1 MQLKILFVMNDLYTR
16 GNGLAASARR
26 TIALLRERGHDVR
39 VLSAPPLDGDDCG
52 IGAPDYLLP
61 HLRVPLLAPL
71 IASQGYAF
79 ARSDRRQIDRALDW
93 SDVVHL
99 EEPFMLQAVV
109 ARRTRDR
116 GMPAMVTY
124 HIHPENLTASVC
136 LDRCTLLNRAILEV
150 RKRFIVNRC
159 GALQCPSESVWR
171 RGSSLGL
178 VPRLFVLS
186 NGVPLVGV
194 GGEGESRGGEST
206 IVRLLSIGRLSRE
219 KDQATILRALRF
231 SSHACSIELTLAG
244 RGPTERQLRAQA
256 DRLMR
261 AGVIEHPVRFAFMNA
276 EEMAR
281 ASERSDLYVHAARI
295 EVEGLGALEVL
306 RHGVAPVL
314 ACGPLTA
321 TSQFA
326 LTEESVFE
334 AGDPRSLARVVDAWI
349 DRGGEA
355 RRAEAVRYRGV
366 GAQYDIRVCVRELE
380 RVYDWL
386 VSGGEFP
393 GAQPDRWTRS
403 IEVAGVII
411 LDVDINICRITG

>member
-1 MQLKILFVMNDLYTR
+1 MNDLYTR
-16 GNGLAASARR
+16 GTGLAASARR

-159 GALQCPSESVWR
+159 GALQSPS
-171 RGSSLGL
+171 GH
-178 VPRLFVLS
+178 
-186 NGVPLVGV
+186 LVGARP
-194 GGEGESRGGEST
+194 E
-206 IVRLLSIGRLSRE
+206 
-219 KDQATILRALRF
+219 ALR
-231 SSHACSIELTLAG
+231 SVQRC
-244 RGPTERQLRAQA
+244 P
-256 DRLMR
+256 
-261 AGVIEHPVRFAFMNA
+261 
-276 EEMAR
+276 AR
-281 ASERSDLYVHAARI
+281 
-295 EVEGLGALEVL
+295 
-306 RHGVAPVL
+306 
-314 ACGPLTA
+314 
-321 TSQFA
+321 
-326 LTEESVFE
+326 
-334 AGDPRSLARVVDAWI
+334 W
-349 DRGGEA
+349 
-355 RRAEAVRYRGV
+355 
-366 GAQYDIRVCVRELE
+366 
-380 RVYDWL
+380 
-386 VSGGEFP
+386 SG
-393 GAQPDRWTRS
+393 W
-403 IEVAGVII
+403 
-411 LDVDINICRITG
+411 

>member
-1 MQLKILFVMNDLYTR
+1 MQLRILFVINDLYTR

-52 IGAPDYLLP
+52 IGAPDYPLP
-61 HLRVPLLAPL
+61 YLRVPLLAPL

-79 ARSDRRQIDRALDW
+79 ARSDRRQIDRALSW
-93 SDVVHL
+93 ADVVHL
-99 EEPFMLQAVV
+99 EEPFMLQAMV
-109 ARRTRDR
+109 ARRARDR
-116 GMPAMVTY
+116 GVPAMATY
-124 HIHPENLTASVC
+124 HIHPENLTATVY
-136 LDRCTLLNRAILEV
+136 LDRCAVLNHAIL
-150 RKRFIVNRC
+150 RLWKRFIFDRC

-171 RGSSLGL
+171 RVCPLGL
-178 VPRLFVLS
+178 SPRLFVLS
-186 NGVPLVGV
+186 NGVPL
-194 GGEGESRGGEST
+194 GGESVECGGKGEESSV
-206 IVRLLSIGRLSRE
+206 VRLLSIGRFSRE

-231 SSHACSIELTLAG
+231 SSHARSIELTLAG

-256 DRLMR
+256 DRLVR
-261 AGVIEHPVRFAFMNA
+261 DGVIAHPVRFAFMDA
-276 EEMAR
+276 GEMAR

-295 EVEGLGALEVL
+295 EVEGLGALEAL
-306 RHGVAPVL
+306 RHGVVPVF

-334 AGDPRSLARVVDAWI
+334 AGNPRSLARVIDAWI

-366 GAQYDIRVCVRELE
+366 EAQYDIRVCVRELE
-380 RVYDWL
+380 RVYGWL
-386 VSGGEFP
+386 VGGGEFP
-393 GAQPDRWTRS
+393 GAQPDR
-403 IEVAGVII
+403 
-411 LDVDINICRITG
+411 